1 MRTANRLSPR
11 KCAIILVWGL
21 SIGSTENMNTTSA
34 VEKREKAVDY
44 VADGIKVRVTY
55 PDADTEAL
63 RAEII
68 KIDEEIRKLMK
79 KLGDADTVL
88 FEYIQNTVN
97 EMHEQKSALERKM
110 QAKARKRRTVDTAPL
125 EKPMK
130 HWDKLSIPEK
140 HELAAVML
148 EAVYVSDENGVEV
161 VFSI

>member
-1 MRTANRLSPR
+1 MKKFLKLRPEEVER
-11 KCAIILVWGL
+11 
-21 SIGSTENMNTTSA
+21 A
-34 VEKREKAVDY
+34 VEQAMRDRIDQLVIAKRS
-44 VADGIKVRVTY
+44 ADA

-97 EMHEQKSALERKM
+97 ELHEQKAALERKM

-148 EAVYVSDENGVEV
+148 EAVYVSDENGIEV
-161 VFSI
+161 KFSI

>member
-1 MRTANRLSPR
+1 MR
-11 KCAIILVWGL
+11 AIIISSGILKEGCVKKFL
-21 SIGSTENMNTTSA
+21 KTRSEEVESA
-34 VEKREKAVDY
+34 VEQAMRDRIDQLVIAMRS
-44 VADGIKVRVTY
+44 ADV

-97 EMHEQKSALERKM
+97 ELHEQKAALERKIR
-110 QAKARKRRTVDTAPL
+110 AKARKRRTVDTAPL

-130 HWDKLSIPEK
+130 HCDKLSIPEK

-148 EAVYVSDENGVEV
+148 EAVYVSDENGIEV
-161 VFSI
+161 KFSI

>member
-1 MRTANRLSPR
+1 MKKFLKTRSEE
-11 KCAIILVWGL
+11 V
-21 SIGSTENMNTTSA
+21 ESA
-34 VEKREKAVDY
+34 VEQAMRDRIDQLVIAMRS
-44 VADGIKVRVTY
+44 ADV

-97 EMHEQKSALERKM
+97 ELHEQKAALERKIR
-110 QAKARKRRTVDTAPL
+110 AKARKRRTVDTAPL

-130 HWDKLSIPEK
+130 HCDKLSIPEK

-148 EAVYVSDENGVEV
+148 EAVYVSDENGIEV
-161 VFSI
+161 KFSI